1 MSGPL
6 AGLRVVEMAGIGPAP
21 MAAML
26 LADLGATVIRIERQA
41 PTGLGVP
48 RPPKF
53 NLLNRNRHSASF
65 DLKSKEGIDA
75 TLELIEQA
83 DALIE
88 GFRPGTMERL
98 GLGPDVC
105 LARNPKLVYGRM
117 TGWGQEGPL
126 AKIAGHDMNYLG
138 LTGALAAI
146 GRKDQLPSP
155 PLNLVADYGGGALY
169 LAFGVVSAILSAR
182 QTGEGQV
189 VDTAMVDGAASL
201 MLSAYGLHAAGLYS
215 DKRGDNILDSGAPW
229 YDVYECADGGLLAV
243 APIEQKFRD
252 EFYQILGINRAS
264 LGDDDDKANWPA
276 VREVLTAKIREK
288 TRAEWEKA
296 FEGSDACVSPVL
308 DMAEAPTHP
317 HIAARGTFIEIDGVS
332 QPGPAPRFSR
342 TVPAKPTGPEL
353 PGAGTEAA
361 LAEWGFSAERIADMK
376 ARGVVG
382 NR

>member
-146 GRKDQLPSP
+146 GRKGQLPSP

-252 EFYQILGINRAS
+252 EFYQILGIDRAS

-308 DMAEAPTHP
+308 NMAEAPTHP
-317 HIAARGTFIEIDGVS
+317 HIVARGTFIEIDGVS

>member
-276 VREVLTAKIREK
+276 VRKVLTAKIREK

>member
-41 PTGLGVP
+41 PSGLGVP
-48 RPPKF
+48 RPPKY

-65 DLKSKEGIDA
+65 DLKSREGIEA
-75 TLELIEQA
+75 TLELVEKA

-126 AKIAGHDMNYLG
+126 AKVAGHDMNYLG
-138 LTGALAAI
+138 LTGALAHI
-146 GRKDQLPSP
+146 GRRDQLPTP

-169 LAFGVVSAILSAR
+169 LAFGIVSAVLHAHK
-182 QTGEGQV
+182 TGEGQV
-189 VDTAMVDGAASL
+189 IDAAMVDGAASL
-201 MLSAYGLHAAGLYS
+201 MLSAYGLHEAGLYS
-215 DKRGDNILDSGAPW
+215 DRRGDNILDSGAPW
-229 YDVYECADGGLLAV
+229 YDVYECADGGLIAV

-252 EFYQILGINRAS
+252 EFYRILGVDRAS
-264 LGDDDDKANWPA
+264 LGDDDDKANWPK
-276 VREVLTAKIREK
+276 VREVIAARIREK

-308 DMAEAPTHP
+308 TMAEAPNHP
-317 HIAARGTFIEIDGVS
+317 HMVARGTFIEIDGVR

-342 TVPAKPTGPEL
+342 TVPDKPKGPEL
-353 PGAGTEAA
+353 PGEGTEAA
-361 LAEWGFSAERIADMK
+361 LAEWGFPPERIADLK
-376 ARGVVG
+376 ARGIVG

>member
-252 EFYQILGINRAS
+252 EFYQILGIDRAN

>member
-146 GRKDQLPSP
+146 GRKGQLPSP

-252 EFYQILGINRAS
+252 EFYQILGIDRAS

>member
-146 GRKDQLPSP
+146 GRKGQLPSP

-252 EFYQILGINRAS
+252 EFYQILGIDRAS

-308 DMAEAPTHP
+308 NMAEAPTHP

>member
-1 MSGPL
+1 
-6 AGLRVVEMAGIGPAP
+6 
-21 MAAML
+21 ML

-276 VREVLTAKIREK
+276 VRKVLTAKIREK

>member
-252 EFYQILGINRAS
+252 EFYQILGIDRAS

>member
-41 PTGLGVP
+41 PSGLGVP

-53 NLLNRNRHSASF
+53 NLLNRNRHSASV
-65 DLKSKEGIDA
+65 DLKSEEGIEA

-105 LARNPKLVYGRM
+105 LARNPKLVFGRM

-126 AKIAGHDMNYLG
+126 AKVAGHDMNYLG

-169 LAFGVVSAILSAR
+169 LAFGLVSAVLSAR

-201 MLSAYGLHAAGLYS
+201 MLSAYGLHEAGLYS

-229 YDVYECADGGLLAV
+229 YDVYECADGGLLAI

-252 EFYQILGINRAS
+252 EFYQIVGIDRAS
-264 LGDDDDKANWPA
+264 LGNDDDKANWPA

-288 TRAEWEKA
+288 TRAGWEKA

-308 DMAEAPTHP
+308 NMAEAPTHP
-317 HIAARGTFIEIDGVS
+317 HLVARGTFIDIDGVT
-332 QPGPAPRFSR
+332 QPGPAPRFSK